1 MNGHNSGSQLEV
13 FIRRLVTNFLYFG
26 ETRTK
31 NDIIYWRS
39 GEMMENNVLK
49 KNGIPSSREWERV
62 KINKPPAISVCRGY
76 QGLLFHLVLA
86 AGLILCAHIH
96 TQ

>member
-31 NDIIYWRS
+31 NDIIYWQS
-39 GEMMENNVLK
+39 GGKRWKIMSEGK
-49 KNGIPSSREWERV
+49 KV
-62 KINKPPAISVCRGY
+62 V
-76 QGLLFHLVLA
+76 
-86 AGLILCAHIH
+86 
-96 TQ
+96 